1 MTSAPQTPETGA
13 APSRTQIKHWRRHL
27 AEERAEG
34 KVYRDLAMRREGEE
48 REILLGLAEAEARH
62 ERYWYEL
69 LGPHAHPAPRQTLR
83 GAIMPLL
90 ARLFGSVFV
99 LALAQRSEQRNDYE
113 IDADASSAMAADERI
128 HSEVV
133 RSLAARH
140 RQRLSGTLRPAIFG
154 VNDGLVSN
162 LSLVLGVGATG
173 ISTHAILLTGLTGL
187 LAGALSMA
195 AGEFI
200 SVRSQIELLEASTPD
215 PGAGEVV
222 PALDV
227 NANELA
233 LIYRARGEDEHEA
246 VAHAKLVLSAANID
260 PRSARQISH
269 IGDEAPNYEEIGT
282 AKRAALSSFVL
293 FSVGAVIPCLPY
305 LVGLSG
311 MVAVAA
317 SALLVGAALC
327 LTGGAVGVL
336 SGKAPLPS
344 AMRQLAIGYG
354 AATITYLLG
363 LAFGTS
369 AS

>member
-1 MTSAPQTPETGA
+1 MTSAPQSPETAA

-128 HSEVV
+128 HSEIV

-187 LAGALSMA
+187 LAGL
-195 AGEFI
+195 
-200 SVRSQIELLEASTPD
+200 
-215 PGAGEVV
+215 
-222 PALDV
+222 
-227 NANELA
+227 
-233 LIYRARGEDEHEA
+233 
-246 VAHAKLVLSAANID
+246 
-260 PRSARQISH
+260 
-269 IGDEAPNYEEIGT
+269 
-282 AKRAALSSFVL
+282 
-293 FSVGAVIPCLPY
+293 
-305 LVGLSG
+305 
-311 MVAVAA
+311 
-317 SALLVGAALC
+317 
-327 LTGGAVGVL
+327 
-336 SGKAPLPS
+336 
-344 AMRQLAIGYG
+344 
-354 AATITYLLG
+354 
-363 LAFGTS
+363 
-369 AS
+369 

>member
-1 MTSAPQTPETGA
+1 
-13 APSRTQIKHWRRHL
+13 
-27 AEERAEG
+27 
-34 KVYRDLAMRREGEE
+34 MRREGEE

-233 LIYRARGEDEHEA
+233 LVYRARGEDEHEA

-269 IGDEAPNYEEIGT
+269 IGGEAPNYEEIGT

-305 LVGLSG
+305 LVGLGG

-369 AS
+369 VS

>member
-1 MTSAPQTPETGA
+1 
-13 APSRTQIKHWRRHL
+13 
-27 AEERAEG
+27 
-34 KVYRDLAMRREGEE
+34 
-48 REILLGLAEAEARH
+48 
-62 ERYWYEL
+62 
-69 LGPHAHPAPRQTLR
+69 
-83 GAIMPLL
+83 
-90 ARLFGSVFV
+90 
-99 LALAQRSEQRNDYE
+99 
-113 IDADASSAMAADERI
+113 
-128 HSEVV
+128 
-133 RSLAARH
+133 
-140 RQRLSGTLRPAIFG
+140 
-154 VNDGLVSN
+154 
-162 LSLVLGVGATG
+162 
-173 ISTHAILLTGLTGL
+173 
-187 LAGALSMA
+187 MA

-215 PGAGEVV
+215 PGTGEVV

-269 IGDEAPNYEEIGT
+269 IGDEA
-282 AKRAALSSFVL
+282 FVL

-354 AATITYLLG
+354 AATVTYLLG